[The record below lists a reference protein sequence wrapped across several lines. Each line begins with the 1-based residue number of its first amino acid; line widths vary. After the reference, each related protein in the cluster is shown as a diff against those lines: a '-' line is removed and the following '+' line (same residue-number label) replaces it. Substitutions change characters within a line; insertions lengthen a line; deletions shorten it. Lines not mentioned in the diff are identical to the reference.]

1 MVSNISCQY
10 GSSVFVRLTFGLPIR
25 MSLHMS
31 VCISVNLYVC
41 VSVGMYMSVCISV
54 YLPVCF
60 CLYFCLPVCVP
71 VRVSVLIF
79 IFLVCASV
87 CLCLCVHM
95 TGVLNNWN
103 YDCLSVGLSVYLSV
117 YMLICW
123 YEYVEQSMPAC
134 LYCRYWMTS
143 GCQHVDE
150 LSNYLSVFPTA
161 CLSGCLFV
169 YRICLSVPV
178 ILNVCWHVWLL
189 IWLSAYLHLHI

>member
-1 MVSNISCQY
+1 MFTLCHTLLKGFVLCTVSSRLLVGLIMVSNISCQY

-31 VCISVNLYVC
+31 FCISVNLYVC
-41 VSVGMYMSVCISV
+41 VSVGMYLSVCISV

-143 GCQHVDE
+143 GCQHVW
-150 LSNYLSVFPTA
+150 
-161 CLSGCLFV
+161 
-169 YRICLSVPV
+169 RIV
-178 ILNVCWHVWLL
+178 
-189 IWLSAYLHLHI
+189 